1 MFNAYKNFWRQSF
14 DFKNRSSRSDY
25 WWVFLINLIIYLV
38 LMTTF
43 LFSSG
48 FSAALTADVDHF
60 SPLTWIALI
69 LLFVWGLASIVP
81 MSALAMRRIRDT
93 GLSPFFWLVFPAS
106 LILGEFTQIW
116 AMIISGVLAIV
127 YLIFTLLPSKPDK
140 MKPNSQI
147 KGSLIVTT
155 GLLVLIIFS
164 VGHLPAK
171 AEQIAQS
178 QMTTKITVKTTMR
191 EELKF
196 PTTLSAA
203 DKQSLIEIYTTP
215 RGNEEGWKLSSDQ
228 SYVYKDVTPEN
239 EPIVID
245 GKTHNTND
253 DGIVD
258 TKANAS
264 LNKGKIVVD
273 TPKYDIS
280 LETSIDGKSTNDTT
294 IPIAKNSS
302 KTIEINKVVSIDKYL
317 DELNKVGDPATSGS
331 VAQNNMSMATPNIE
345 TLSFSVN
352 SPITANTSA
361 KFTLLAGI
369 RIGVGKPVTCNR
381 INGFLGNQLYYDKL
395 QQPVEALR
403 NFFASDCD
411 FAIAKSNA
419 CFADYGA
426 VKNRYCAW
434 GPGIPSY
441 KNGQC
446 SKLIHHSTRFH
457 KHTSYYK

>member
-228 SYVYKDVTPEN
+228 SYVYRDVTPEN
-239 EPIVID
+239 EPI
-245 GKTHNTND
+245 
-253 DGIVD
+253 
-258 TKANAS
+258 
-264 LNKGKIVVD
+264 
-273 TPKYDIS
+273 
-280 LETSIDGKSTNDTT
+280 
-294 IPIAKNSS
+294 
-302 KTIEINKVVSIDKYL
+302 EIGRAHV
-317 DELNKVGDPATSGS
+317 
-331 VAQNNMSMATPNIE
+331 
-345 TLSFSVN
+345 
-352 SPITANTSA
+352 
-361 KFTLLAGI
+361 
-369 RIGVGKPVTCNR
+369 
-381 INGFLGNQLYYDKL
+381 
-395 QQPVEALR
+395 
-403 NFFASDCD
+403 
-411 FAIAKSNA
+411 
-419 CFADYGA
+419 
-426 VKNRYCAW
+426 
-434 GPGIPSY
+434 
-441 KNGQC
+441 
-446 SKLIHHSTRFH
+446 
-457 KHTSYYK
+457 

>member
-1 MFNAYKNFWRQSF
+1 MC
-14 DFKNRSSRSDY
+14 
-25 WWVFLINLIIYLV
+25 
-38 LMTTF
+38 
-43 LFSSG
+43 
-48 FSAALTADVDHF
+48 
-60 SPLTWIALI
+60 
-69 LLFVWGLASIVP
+69 
-81 MSALAMRRIRDT
+81 IRD
-93 GLSPFFWLVFPAS
+93 
-106 LILGEFTQIW
+106 
-116 AMIISGVLAIV
+116 
-127 YLIFTLLPSKPDK
+127 
-140 MKPNSQI
+140 
-147 KGSLIVTT
+147 
-155 GLLVLIIFS
+155 
-164 VGHLPAK
+164 
-171 AEQIAQS
+171 
-178 QMTTKITVKTTMR
+178 R
-191 EELKF
+191 
-196 PTTLSAA
+196 
-203 DKQSLIEIYTTP
+203 
-215 RGNEEGWKLSSDQ
+215 
-228 SYVYKDVTPEN
+228 
-239 EPIVID
+239 
-245 GKTHNTND
+245 
-253 DGIVD
+253 
-258 TKANAS
+258 
-264 LNKGKIVVD
+264 
-273 TPKYDIS
+273 
-280 LETSIDGKSTNDTT
+280 
-294 IPIAKNSS
+294 
-302 KTIEINKVVSIDKYL
+302 
-317 DELNKVGDPATSGS
+317 NKVGDPATSGS